1 MAVLL
6 VMLPDLAVM
15 SVVPVLLTLFAVAS
29 PALSIV
35 ATAVFEDDQVT
46 ELVRSTVVPF

>member
-1 MAVLL
+1 MF
-6 VMLPDLAVM
+6 
-15 SVVPVLLTLFAVAS
+15 VVSVLLTLCAVAS